1 MCGKLMGLLRGCS
14 CIVVG
19 YFFSV
24 ISMAHFAVL
33 SNEMRTVTLK
43 YVVKALRKY
52 PSSEILMN

>member
-1 MCGKLMGLLRGCS
+1 MCGKLMGLLRG